1 MRPSALRRLLTVL
14 AAAALLMGPLLT
26 APAALAEGS
35 KDDKVAE
42 RASVDQ
48 QLEDLRIELSDVND
62 DLAQTYLDLAVTEL
76 LIPQAQQD
84 LDDAQAELEAA
95 RQEDQ
100 QTGDRL
106 EAAQEE
112 ERELSGEVDTG
123 QQEVDSSDEELKQ
136 VAIEAYKGG
145 GLPSPA
151 SVYLDSATPQ
161 DAVDRSMNYRLTLAS
176 QGSRLDS
183 LRTDQALTENSAD
196 RLTAVREEIDDL
208 KQQSEDAVQ
217 RTEDAE
223 QKASDAKSSLDDLY
237 AQQTQQR
244 DDLEAKKK
252 KYQDQEGDLEDRGS
266 TLDDEI
272 AELARQEK
280 EREQA
285 AAASTPAP
293 SGGDS
298 GGSSSAKGGWIRPVD
313 SRMNSNFGWR
323 YHPIYHTRKLH
334 AGVDFPVACGTPVKA
349 AHDGR
354 VLATTSNH
362 SAGNKLILS
371 HGISG
376 GKVITTSYHHLQSFA
391 VSTGQSVKAG
401 QTVAY
406 VGTTGSSTGCH
417 LHFEVHEDGNA
428 VDPAGYV

>member
-1 MRPSALRRLLTVL
+1 MRPSALRRPLTVL

-35 KDDKVAE
+35 KDDKIAE

-62 DLAQTYLDLAVTEL
+62 DLAQTYLDLAETEL

-252 KYQDQEGDLEDRGS
+252 KYQDQEGDLEDRGG

-391 VSTGQSVKAG
+391 VSTGQSVTAG

>member
-1 MRPSALRRLLTVL
+1 MRPSALRRPLTVL
-14 AAAALLMGPLLT
+14 AAAALLLGPLLA

-35 KDDKVAE
+35 KGDKVAE

-48 QLEDLRIELSDVND
+48 QLEDLRIELSDVDD
-62 DLAQTYLDLAVTEL
+62 DLAQTYLDLAETEL

-100 QTGDRL
+100 RTGDRL

-112 ERELSGEVDTG
+112 ERQLSGEVDTG

-161 DAVDRSMNYRLTLAS
+161 DAVDRSMNYRLTMAS

-252 KYQDQEGDLEDRGS
+252 QYQDQEGDLEDRGS

-293 SGGDS
+293 SGGDG

-354 VLATTSNH
+354 VLGTTSNH

>member
-1 MRPSALRRLLTVL
+1 MRPSALRRPLTVL

-48 QLEDLRIELSDVND
+48 QLEDLRIELSDVDD
-62 DLAQTYLDLAVTEL
+62 DLAQTYLDLAETEL

-112 ERELSGEVDTG
+112 ERQLSGEVDTG

-161 DAVDRSMNYRLTLAS
+161 DAVDRSMNYRLTLAF

-252 KYQDQEGDLEDRGS
+252 QYQDQEGDLEDRGS

-354 VLATTSNH
+354 VLSTTSNH
-362 SAGNKLILS
+362 NAGNKLILS
-371 HGISG
+371 HGMSG